1 MKLPRVRVDR
11 HRPRQASTPSRPP
24 GPSPLEAAP
33 TVVLLDLDGTL
44 TDSAPV
50 ILRSLRATLEEL
62 DLPPASDE
70 ELMRYVGPPLAE
82 GFRLN
87 AGLEG
92 PENEQA
98 VVVYRRHYR
107 QVMHEADLYPGVR
120 ELLAALREAG
130 VPVALATS
138 KNEGLARHIIES
150 YGLAPYFTVISGADD
165 GAAGGSKSAVVRS
178 ALDRLAAAGADT
190 SHPVHVGD
198 LSHDVEGAR
207 QQGVDCVGVLWG
219 YGDAPS
225 LAGAVALARDTTE
238 LASLLGVA
246 GAAQSSKA
254 AGTQHDPLGRAAR
267 SLSGWAST
275 LRTGLGR
282 VEQLRRENLRG
293 AAARAYPTAG
303 PPLTVP
309 PLLNGAEPVERVDTA
324 PAPRAPQVLDGLPS
338 WLVRSGLGAW
348 LGIGVVIAVWMVFYA
363 TSQVIPVFIGV
374 FIALVVTSI
383 LNPLSTFLARFLPRY
398 PAAILA
404 LLLAFGGVSGLVFYV
419 VNSVVSQ
426 WNGLAVELSH
436 GLDTVIAFLEHGPL
450 PFHVTQQQL
459 TQQLTLWLEQGQDYL
474 QSNAPSLAGEVLSNA
489 STVVDVFAV
498 LALALFTS
506 IFFLA
511 SGSRMWRWFL
521 EELPVRVRERVHRA
535 AGAGWYT
542 FSGYARGTV
551 LVALTDAIMA
561 GVFLQLV
568 GVPLAAPLAVLVFI
582 GAFIPIIGAPIAML
596 IAMLVAL
603 ASGGLV
609 KAIVVG
615 LGVAL
620 IGQIEGHI
628 LQPLI
633 MGRQVSLHPVAVII
647 AVAVGTYSAGLLGAI
662 VAVPLISVLWSVYA
676 ELRVKD
682 LPVTG
687 ELPSYRAS
695 RNGTAP
701 EAS

>member
-1 MKLPRVRVDR
+1 MKLPKVASDK
-11 HRPRQASTPSRPP
+11 RQSGP
-24 GPSPLEAAP
+24 GPAPLEVAP

-62 DLPPASDE
+62 GLQAASDRD
-70 ELMRYVGPPLAE
+70 LMRYVGPPLSE

-92 PENEQA
+92 PDNERA
-98 VVVYRRHYR
+98 VAAYRRHYR
-107 QVMHEADLYPGVR
+107 RIMHEAPLYPGVR
-120 ELLAALREAG
+120 ALLKALREAG

-138 KNEGLARHIIES
+138 KNEGLARHIIEAH
-150 YGLAPYFTVISGADD
+150 GLAPYFTVVAGADD
-165 GAAGGSKSAVVRS
+165 SEAGGSKSAVVRA
-178 ALDRLAAAGADT
+178 ALDRLAVAGADT
-190 SHPVHVGD
+190 SRPVHVGD

-219 YGDAPS
+219 YGDAAS
-225 LAGAVALARDTTE
+225 LAGAVALARNTAE
-238 LASLLGVA
+238 LACLLGVTGTARPTGPA
-246 GAAQSSKA
+246 GSWSGSLAR
-254 AGTQHDPLGRAAR
+254 AGRG
-267 SLSGWAST
+267 LSGWGSS
-275 LRTGLGR
+275 LRTGMSQ
-282 VEQLRRENLRG
+282 VEQLWRSNHQGEAPWDRQP
-293 AAARAYPTAG
+293 AR
-303 PPLTVP
+303 PPLP
-309 PLLNGAEPVERVDTA
+309 ARPA
-324 PAPRAPQVLDGLPS
+324 PARTEPTEAEAASQASQVLDTLPS
-338 WLVRSGLGAW
+338 WLVRSGIGAW

-363 TSQVIPVFIGV
+363 TSRVIPVFIGV
-374 FIALVVTSI
+374 FIALVVTAI
-383 LNPLSTFLARFLPRY
+383 LNPLSSFLGRFLPRY
-398 PAAILA
+398 PAAILS

-426 WNGLAVELSH
+426 WSGLALELSH
-436 GLDTVIAFLEHGPL
+436 GLNTIIAFLEHGPL

-459 TQQLTLWLEQGQDYL
+459 SQQLALWLEQGQRYL
-474 QSNAPSLAGEVLSNA
+474 QSNAPTLAGEVLSNA
-489 STVVDVFAV
+489 GTVVDVFAV

-551 LVALTDAIMA
+551 MVALTDGLMA

-582 GAFIPIIGAPIAML
+582 GAFIPIIGAPAAMV

-603 ASGGLV
+603 ASAGLV

-620 IGQIEGHI
+620 IGQIEGHV

-687 ELPSYRAS
+687 ELPSYQSS
-695 RNGTAP
+695 RNGASP
-701 EAS
+701 EQP